1 MCPMSQYG
9 KALPFVLIGLTS
21 FLTGILASF
30 LPETLNENLPQTMT
44 DAEAF
49 GKNQKYF
56 SWTKKTQK
64 SKDPAVISTRL

>member
-1 MCPMSQYG
+1 SIW
-9 KALPFVLIGLTS
+9 KSAALFVLIGSTS

-44 DAEAF
+44 DAEVF